1 MPRKQK
7 TRKYKLKTYKAAAKR
22 FRVTGSGKIMRT
34 RGPKSHLRRN
44 KSSRTR
50 AELDG
55 VVEVKN
61 AGEKKRVRRLLPYLR
76 KFKANPPG
84 G

>member
-22 FRVTGSGKIMRT
+22 FRVTGGGKIVRT

-44 KSSRTR
+44 KASRTR
-50 AELDG
+50 AELSG
-55 VVEVKN
+55 TVEVKTS
-61 AGEKKRVRRLLPYLR
+61 GEKRRVRRLLPYLR
-76 KFKANPPG
+76 KFRANPPG